1 MPKIAT
7 LGAAKVNAVEKDRF
21 HDLENI
27 DIKGNGPKSMK
38 IWIYV
43 GLALAAYLVYKNKS
57 MA

>member
-7 LGAAKVNAVEKDRF
+7 LGSAKANASDKDRY

-27 DIKGNGPKSMK
+27 NILGNGPKSMK
-38 IWIYV
+38 LWIYA
-43 GLALAAYLVYKNKS
+43 GLALAAFLVYKNKS

>member
-7 LGAAKVNAVEKDRF
+7 LGSAKMNASDKDKY
-21 HDLENI
+21 HALENI

-38 IWIYV
+38 IWIYA
-43 GLALAAYLVYKNKS
+43 GLALAAFLVYKNKS

>member
-38 IWIYV
+38 MWIYA

>member
-27 DIKGNGPKSMK
+27 DIKGNGPKTMK
-38 IWIYV
+38 IWLYA
-43 GLALAAYLVYKNKS
+43 GLALAAFLVYKSKRI
-57 MA
+57 A